1 MFLGKRIKELGEE
14 KELLQ
19 RQQLT
24 TSLEINTP
32 MYSKIEREERKAKRE
47 QVLKLA
53 KLLETKGDYLDNDN
67 SRAKNALGKKWA
79 EKAGDHFKYFMVFE
93 KRKYLILIHLNQ

>member
-19 RQQLT
+19 RRQLT

-32 MYSKIEREERKAKRE
+32 MYSKIEREERKAKWE

-53 KLLETKGDYLDNDN
+53 KLFKTKGDYLDNDD
-67 SRAKNALGKKWA
+67 SRAKNALGKK
-79 EKAGDHFKYFMVFE
+79 
-93 KRKYLILIHLNQ
+93 